1 MTVPSSGDVL
11 SLSKVSW
18 KIGRAFTT
26 GQKSAPVEFQEV
38 EAEINRVAEALKQL
52 AEALHSEAG
61 RSLIQDAANHVQHDI
76 KTILDACKQTLN
88 DLDSLVDRNQVTKK
102 HRTVGGFAI
111 ERSWSDSVL
120 TDYATMVWTTEGGDL
135 HSLRDLLRIHTHST
149 TLLTQALQRLVIFL
163 T

>member
-1 MTVPSSGDVL
+1 MTVLSSGDVL

-18 KIGRAFTT
+18 KIGQAFTT
-26 GQKSAPVEFQEV
+26 GQKSAPIEFQEV
-38 EAEINRVAEALKQL
+38 EAGINRLAEALKQL

-61 RSLIQDAANHVQHDI
+61 RSLIQAAANHVQHDI